1 MASKHGVVESV
12 GGHTESQYRHAM
24 DDDGLGMRGRGVDYF
39 DTDGLISNSEI
50 CEQSHPTYWHRV
62 DDPDSYNFCPV
73 EQGSTDAFLFAS
85 MAIIIASL
93 LHFSRMSAVLVL
105 FMGSAIE
112 VFVYKYNLGRIG
124 NAFTVWLGVS
134 PPEILLYGF
143 LPPLLLDAAM
153 SLDWFVF
160 TKVARH
166 AIVYAFLVVVS
177 TAGIMTPFMLHV
189 LNLGNWGWTWP
200 WAALFIST
208 VASTDAL
215 AVSAIIKGACGPEDL
230 TVLMEGES
238 LLNDATSL
246 VLFSVLF
253 SLCKSNQIVDLS
265 SVLPKMAVEFS
276 WLAIGGCFVGLFF
289 GWLTLKVLRLMR
301 TTGASRPRELG
312 LVQGMALLTFYV
324 GSSPLGVS
332 GVIAVVVFGLY
343 GAATSKFELANTDA
357 ATQLDGVQSTLGSA
371 LNGIVFFLGGASATN
386 FLIRAAPLLEN
397 EVLWTFM
404 CIPIIYVMV
413 FIVRGASISLFNY
426 LFGLTGQG
434 SLAWTSIPF
443 ITLGGLRGALSLIMA
458 MQIASEAYGKDV
470 DPTTGKIIAQI
481 VTWASSFVLL
491 TLLVNAPSLP
501 WLLKTFG
508 LLEQS
513 EAKKKVVNRVTKA
526 LEQKTRQIIQDLK
539 ADEDEMFRGV
549 DWMAVQDF
557 SQGNINSSLSPKK
570 RGFWT
575 KVVRKFSL
583 RERTSERER
592 TTPVPGDIEEP
603 LIQEDRSLH
612 DFQLDENFKQVDN
625 AAEKANKET
634 PFIYKNVESR
644 DPMAGMS
651 KVSSSSQLADSNAS
665 LGWSS
670 PPAEAMRPSESELHT
685 WWGTAEEGVG
695 AGQTS
700 REQIVSASPDAL
712 LEARTRLIWG
722 IKRYIFSKRHEGL
735 LSPNGSKTL
744 AYACDVAIEKAENPL
759 VC

>member
-1 MASKHGVVESV
+1 
-12 GGHTESQYRHAM
+12 
-24 DDDGLGMRGRGVDYF
+24 
-39 DTDGLISNSEI
+39 
-50 CEQSHPTYWHRV
+50 
-62 DDPDSYNFCPV
+62 
-73 EQGSTDAFLFAS
+73 
-85 MAIIIASL
+85 
-93 LHFSRMSAVLVL
+93 
-105 FMGSAIE
+105 
-112 VFVYKYNLGRIG
+112 
-124 NAFTVWLGVS
+124 
-134 PPEILLYGF
+134 
-143 LPPLLLDAAM
+143 
-153 SLDWFVF
+153 
-160 TKVARH
+160 
-166 AIVYAFLVVVS
+166 
-177 TAGIMTPFMLHV
+177 
-189 LNLGNWGWTWP
+189 
-200 WAALFIST
+200 
-208 VASTDAL
+208 
-215 AVSAIIKGACGPEDL
+215 
-230 TVLMEGES
+230 
-238 LLNDATSL
+238 
-246 VLFSVLF
+246 
-253 SLCKSNQIVDLS
+253 
-265 SVLPKMAVEFS
+265 
-276 WLAIGGCFVGLFF
+276 
-289 GWLTLKVLRLMR
+289 
-301 TTGASRPRELG
+301 
-312 LVQGMALLTFYV
+312 
-324 GSSPLGVS
+324 
-332 GVIAVVVFGLY
+332 
-343 GAATSKFELANTDA
+343 
-357 ATQLDGVQSTLGSA
+357 
-371 LNGIVFFLGGASATN
+371 
-386 FLIRAAPLLEN
+386 
-397 EVLWTFM
+397 
-404 CIPIIYVMV
+404 
-413 FIVRGASISLFNY
+413 
-426 LFGLTGQG
+426 
-434 SLAWTSIPF
+434 
-443 ITLGGLRGALSLIMA
+443 MA

-513 EAKKKVVNRVTKA
+513 EAKKKVVNRVTRA

-583 RERTSERER
+583 RERTSERGT

-722 IKRYIFSKRHEGL
+722 IKRYIFSKRQEGL

>member
-1 MASKHGVVESV
+1 
-12 GGHTESQYRHAM
+12 M
-24 DDDGLGMRGRGVDYF
+24 DDDGVGMGGRIADYL
-39 DTDGLISNSEI
+39 DTGGFISNSEI

-73 EQGSTDAFLFAS
+73 DGGSTDAFLFAS
-85 MAIIIASL
+85 LSIIIASL

-105 FMGSAIE
+105 FMGSVIE

-134 PPEILLYGF
+134 SPEILLYGF

-153 SLDWFVF
+153 GLDWFVF
-160 TKVARH
+160 TKVSKH
-166 AIVYAFLVVVS
+166 AIVYAFLVVLS
-177 TAGIMTPFMLHV
+177 TAGLMTPFMLFM
-189 LNLGNWGWTWP
+189 LDLGNRGWTWP

-215 AVSAIIKGACGPEDL
+215 AVSAIIKGACGPEHL

-265 SVLPKMAVEFS
+265 GVLPRIAAEFS
-276 WLAIGGCFVGLFF
+276 WLAIGGCLVGLFF

-357 ATQLDGVQSTLGSA
+357 ASQLDGVQSTLGSA

-386 FLIRAAPLLEN
+386 FLIRAAPLLQN
-397 EVLWTFM
+397 EMWWTFI
-404 CIPIIYVMV
+404 CIPIIYIMV
-413 FIVRGASISLFNY
+413 FIVRGASISVFNY
-426 LFGLTGQG
+426 LFGLTRQG
-434 SLAWTSIPF
+434 SIAWNSIPF

-458 MQIASEAYGKDV
+458 MQIASEAYGEDV
-470 DPTTGKIIAQI
+470 DPTTAKIIAQI
-481 VTWASSFVLL
+481 MTWTSSFVLL
-491 TLLVNAPSLP
+491 SLLVNAPSLP
-501 WLLKTFG
+501 WLLKAFG

-513 EAKKKVVNRVTKA
+513 EAKKKVVNRVMKA
-526 LEQKTRQIIQDLK
+526 LEQKTRQIILDLK

-557 SQGNINSSLSPKK
+557 SLGNINLSLSKK
-570 RGFWT
+570 RRGFW
-575 KVVRKFSL
+575 KRFVSSVGRFPF
-583 RERTSERER
+583 RGNFERESR
-592 TTPVPGDIEEP
+592 TPGPGDIEEP
-603 LIQEDRSLH
+603 LIQDDSSLH

-634 PFIYKNVESR
+634 PFMYTNVDRR
-644 DPMAGMS
+644 DSVPGMS
-651 KVSSSSQLADSNAS
+651 KESSSSQLADSNAS

-670 PPAEAMRPSESELHT
+670 PPPEAMRPSESELHT
-685 WWGTAEEGVG
+685 WWGTVEDGPG
-695 AGQTS
+695 AGEASGEQNFSTS
-700 REQIVSASPDAL
+700 PEAL

-722 IKRYIFSKRHEGL
+722 IKRYIFSKRQEGL

-744 AYACDVAIEKAENPL
+744 AYACDVAIEDAANPL